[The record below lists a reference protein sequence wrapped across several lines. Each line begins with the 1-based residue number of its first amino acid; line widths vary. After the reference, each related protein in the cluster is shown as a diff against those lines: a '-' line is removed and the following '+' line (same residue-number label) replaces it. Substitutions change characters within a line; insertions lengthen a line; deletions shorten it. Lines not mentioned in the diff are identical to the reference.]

1 MVTRPAVFDFA
12 KGLYPK
18 ESRIAAAKRNA
29 VGGKRKR
36 CTKGK
41 NCSAACIAAHMIC
54 LVDLPW
60 VGSALTKA
68 KAQIQAAKKKAPAA
82 TTPAPKPTAAA
93 APAATPATPAPKPAA
108 TPAPKPAPAAT
119 PAAKTPPATAP
130 AKATSV
136 YTNWDTDKLV
146 KFQNDFISNDPVK
159 YKGAIEQIQQ
169 ELDARGYQKPT
180 ISKVPYA
187 TPGSPKNRQGLSEG
201 QYQIWNSAFKPYTP
215 DTFGIE
221 DKVGAIIPYTGNL
234 FPPGTLQHKQYAL
247 MKAAHDASNPWQK
260 VLEYSSGDEPDL
272 PNVSAVRKAIKKLG
286 LKDVVN
292 GIKNIRKFSDSDYEA
307 IRNAQRNRVTKDF
320 EWLPSAD
327 KKKEIAKWK
336 KRADEIEAVLSFM
349 PKPQVPKTRGVA
361 VSDDQ
366 LNLLKSLAKN
376 KGTMRQDALNS
387 WSTTSRV
394 AENFAD
400 MGVDNGYGTNQVIY
414 RTLNK
419 KGSSIRP
426 ISLHSAE
433 NEILTPANTNYRLYD
448 YHTVEGKYGG
458 TYHVFDMVEY

>member
-1 MVTRPAVFDFA
+1 MVTRPTVFDFA
-12 KGLYPK
+12 KGLYPR

-68 KAQIQAAKKKAPAA
+68 KAQIQAAKKNAPAA

-93 APAATPATPAPKPAA
+93 APAATPA

-180 ISKVPYA
+180 IPKVPYV

-221 DKVGAIIPYTGNL
+221 DKVGMIKPYGDNPFT
-234 FPPGTLQHKQYAL
+234 PGTLQHKQYTL

-260 VLEYSSGDEPDL
+260 VLEYSRGDEPDL

-292 GIKNIRKFSDSDYEA
+292 GIKNIRGFSDSDYET
-307 IRNAQRNRVTKDF
+307 IRNAQRNRVIKTL

-336 KRADEIEAVLSFM
+336 KKADEIEAVLSFM

-376 KGTMRQDALNS
+376 KGTLRQDAMNS

-394 AENFAD
+394 AEDFAD
-400 MGVDNGYGTNQVIY
+400 MGVNNGYGSNRVIY

-426 ISLHSAE
+426 ISAISTE

-448 YHTVEGKYGG
+448 YHTVETNGV
-458 TYHVFDMVEY
+458 TYNVFDMVEY